1 MRLSG
6 EKEES
11 ERGILA
17 VFSMLSVLGLSP
29 LSGAWGQKK
38 EEEDLSSLVEAL
50 IEKREE
56 ARKEKDF
63 EKADSI
69 RDLLKG
75 CGIGL
80 EDKKGSTSWRRIN
93 TDEGIN

>member
-29 LSGAWGQKK
+29 LSEAWGQKK

-69 RDLLKG
+69 RGLLKG